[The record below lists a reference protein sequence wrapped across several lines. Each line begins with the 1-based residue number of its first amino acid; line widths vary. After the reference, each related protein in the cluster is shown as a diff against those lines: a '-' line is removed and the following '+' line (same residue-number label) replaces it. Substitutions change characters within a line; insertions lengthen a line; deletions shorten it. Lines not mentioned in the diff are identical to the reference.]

1 MRNIVHHH
9 SERNDRF
16 LSIAKCHTW
25 QTFSL
30 PDRSNIILNGLYFQ
44 EKRELR
50 NSKFD
55 TFKRKHRF
63 KENNAREQLN
73 EQLKHNIYWRLF
85 ARYRYYLYSKI
96 GYNNLFSESVITLT
110 ILRSSRQAG
119 RQTGRQTNGR
129 TDKFTQ
135 NEHGIRSRFKILTFD
150 SPEFACV
157 WNVWFVE
164 QLRNN
169 VWVFMYIEFIEF
181 ISNVKAS

>member
-1 MRNIVHHH
+1 MI
-9 SERNDRF
+9 DFF
-16 LSIAKCHTW
+16 LSRSATRGKPFHCQIGAILYWTDYIFKRNANSETP
-25 QTFSL
+25 SL
-30 PDRSNIILNGLYFQ
+30 TLPKENITQDSNSMNNLNIISTDVCSHGIDYN
-44 EKRELR
+44 
-50 NSKFD
+50 
-55 TFKRKHRF
+55 
-63 KENNAREQLN
+63 
-73 EQLKHNIYWRLF
+73 
-85 ARYRYYLYSKI
+85 LYSKI